1 VVVKIETNEIMEYKT
16 LDGYKEIFNEL
27 KQAKGNYQIV
37 CEDYRANIKTKD
49 QLYANKLVGFIE
61 GYCIANG
68 IKIKMQY
75 PNIRKG
81 YLNQSK
87 QILKGYG
94 CNIKHIIDAYA
105 HVLRY
110 INKELK

>member
-1 VVVKIETNEIMEYKT
+1 MVVKIETNEIMEYKT

-27 KQAKGNYQIV
+27 KQAKGNYHIV
-37 CEDYRANIKTKD
+37 CEDYRANIRTKD

-68 IKIKMQY
+68 IKIKTQM
-75 PNIRKG
+75 PSVRKG

-87 QILKGYG
+87 QTLKTYG

-110 INKELK
+110 IRMELK